1 MDKPTLPEITPTEI
15 AKRPCY
21 KQLSPAEERAF
32 LREQAVYA
40 AAYRRWGDPL
50 APWEA
55 FCHIERSG
63 QTVPGWLHVALFEVI
78 TRNMTPDVERRS
90 RERWQFAKRYTL
102 VRNYRA
108 TVDERTG
115 RKISEDRAVDLA
127 IIDLQAG
134 ADEARRD
141 EAEHATIKNT
151 YRKIRGDLKRRGRE
165 SEWFYYVDEE
175 GEGTDYCPSS

>member
-15 AKRPCY
+15 AKRPDY
-21 KQLSPAEERAF
+21 VELTPDGKRAF
-32 LREQAVYA
+32 LREQAMYA
-40 AAYRRWGDPL
+40 AAYSRWGDQL

-55 FCHIERSG
+55 LCHVERSG

-78 TRNMTPDVERRS
+78 TRNMTPDDERRS
-90 RERWQFAKRYTL
+90 RERWQFARRYTL

-127 IIDLQAG
+127 IIDLQAE

-151 YRKIRGDLKRRGRE
+151 YRKIQGDLKRRGPD
-165 SEWFYYVDEE
+165 SEWFYYV
-175 GEGTDYCPSS
+175 GEPE